1 MSRPGW
7 AADVSMRPTVAELR
21 AVAQPPAVLGRSAH
35 EHWSGRLYMRRM
47 SIHLTR
53 LLVPTRVTPDQVTF
67 AMGLLG
73 VVAAVVMTIP
83 ALWAAVVMFVLLQL
97 QLLFDCSDGELA
109 RWRGPSG
116 GARGVYVDNLSHWVT
131 DAFLLV
137 AVAVRADGGLGSI
150 DGWTTVGL
158 ATAVLALLVHAETD
172 LVYVAR
178 AKLGLAAPDSADV
191 VPQVGLVRRLRSL
204 LAHLP
209 VNRLLS
215 AWDLSYAVVVVAVV
229 DAVRG
234 GSAAVRVLTVVLL
247 AVSVYAVLGHLL
259 SVLTSR
265 RLR

>member
-1 MSRPGW
+1 
-7 AADVSMRPTVAELR
+7 MRPAVSELR
-21 AVAQPPAVLGRSAH
+21 AVAQPVEVLGRSAH
-35 EHWSGRLYMRRM
+35 EHWSGLLYMRRV

-53 LLVPTRVTPDQVTF
+53 LLVPTPLTPDMLTA
-67 AMGLLG
+67 AMGVAG
-73 VVAAVVMTIP
+73 IAAAVVLTVP
-83 ALWAAVVMFVLLQL
+83 ALWSAVLMFVLLQL
-97 QLLFDCSDGELA
+97 QLLLDCSDGELA
-109 RWRGPSG
+109 RWRGPTG
-116 GARGVYVDNLSHWVT
+116 GARGVYIDNLSHWVT
-131 DAFLLV
+131 DACLLA

-178 AKLGLAAPDSADV
+178 AKLGLPAPDAVAV
-191 VPQVGLVRRLRSL
+191 VPQVGLVRRLRGL

-215 AWDLSYAVVVVAVV
+215 AWDLSYAMLAVAVV

-234 GSAAVRVLTVVLL
+234 DLGATRVLTVVLL

>member
-1 MSRPGW
+1 
-7 AADVSMRPTVAELR
+7 MRPAVAELR
-21 AVAQPPAVLGRSAH
+21 AVAQPAEVPGRSAH
-35 EHWSGRLYMRRM
+35 AHWSGLLYMRRL

-53 LLVPTRVTPDQVTF
+53 AVVPTRITPDMLTA
-67 AMGLLG
+67 AMG
-73 VVAAVVMTIP
+73 VVGIAAALVLTVP
-83 ALWAAVVMFVLLQL
+83 AMWAAVVMFVLLQV
-97 QLLFDCSDGELA
+97 QLLLDCSDGELA
-109 RWRGPSG
+109 RWRGPAG
-116 GARGVYVDNLSHWVT
+116 GARGVYIDNLSHWVT
-131 DAFLLV
+131 DACLLA
-137 AVAVRADGGLGSI
+137 AVAVRADGGLRSV
-150 DGWTTVGL
+150 DGWTTLGL

-178 AKLGLAAPDSADV
+178 AKLGLPAPDAADV
-191 VPQVGLVRRLRSL
+191 VPQVGLVRRLRRL

-215 AWDLSYAVVVVAVV
+215 AWDLSYVVLVVAAV

-234 GSAAVRVLTVVLL
+234 GLAATRLLTVVLL